1 MRAVDTATAQASAG
15 SLERPL
21 RVDGARGLPLRG
33 SWPLRLLAAVASIW
47 LLRTAQPVLAPLVIA
62 LVLAFVIAPM
72 VRRLASRSVP
82 PALAAGIVMALLLGS
97 AVPVAAGLAG
107 PVAQWWQRMPA
118 AMTQLRV
125 EFERLRSAVPGM
137 AAPRS
142 SADAPPTKV
151 PMINAPPTNAPS
163 SGSPGT
169 RVLRVEHSPERLP
182 TPSDPLADRLAGE
195 GVALT
200 GFLLGQGLS
209 SAVSAAAA
217 LILLYFLLASE
228 HWLLARSIA
237 AIPGRRRRARV
248 LSGLRAAQQEIG
260 HYLVAMSALN
270 VAAGVVTG
278 LAVHALGLP
287 DPTVWGVLVAVLCFV
302 PYLGPLAIVGLLLM
316 AGLVS
321 FGDLPSMLAPAAAF
335 VVIHAVETNLISPW
349 VVGRRLS
356 LSPISVLLAVLF
368 WGWLWGISGA
378 LVAVPLLIA
387 LRGVCRRQPSLRLLA
402 QLLDGDARDLPA
414 WRTLLHATPPA
425 APIPAPAASTPA
437 IVGDPASVAANP
449 DTAHRA
455 TPPRLDDGSGEPGQV
470 QSVQSVQP
478 LQLVQPV
485 QSVQP
490 VQPVQ
495 PLQPVQ
501 SVHPVKLPR
510 PRRP

>member
-1 MRAVDTATAQASAG
+1 M
-15 SLERPL
+15 

-33 SWPLRLLAAVASIW
+33 SWPLRLLAAAASIW

-62 LVLAFVIAPM
+62 LVLTFVIAPM
-72 VRRLASRSVP
+72 VRRLASRGVP

-107 PVAQWWQRMPA
+107 PVAHWWQRMPA

-125 EFERLRSAVPGM
+125 EFKRLRSAVPGM

-142 SADAPPTKV
+142 SVDVSPADVPPADAPPAKV

-169 RVLRVEHSPERLP
+169 GLPAAEHSPERSP

-260 HYLVAMSALN
+260 HYLVAMSAIN

-349 VVGRRLS
+349 VVGRRLA

-387 LRGVCRRQPSLRLLA
+387 LRGVCRRQLSLRLLT
-402 QLLDGDARDLPA
+402 QLLDGDARNLPA
-414 WRTLLHATPPA
+414 WRTSLHATPPA
-425 APIPAPAASTPA
+425 APIRAPAASTPA
-437 IVGDPASVAANP
+437 MVGDPASVAADP
-449 DTAHRA
+449 DTALHA
-455 TPPRLDDGSGEPGQV
+455 TPPRRIDGSGQPAQV
-470 QSVQSVQP
+470 QSVPS
-478 LQLVQPV
+478 V

-490 VQPVQ
+490 VQPVK
-495 PLQPVQ
+495 PVKPVQ
-501 SVHPVKLPR
+501 PVKLPR

>member
-1 MRAVDTATAQASAG
+1 M
-15 SLERPL
+15 
-21 RVDGARGLPLRG
+21 RG
-33 SWPLRLLAAVASIW
+33 SWPLRLLAAAASIW

-62 LVLAFVIAPM
+62 LVLTFVIAPM
-72 VRRLASRSVP
+72 VRRLASRGMP

-118 AMTQLRV
+118 AVTQLRV

-142 SADAPPTKV
+142 SVDVPLADAPPTKV
-151 PMINAPPTNAPS
+151 TTINASPTNAPS
-163 SGSPGT
+163 SGSPSTG
-169 RVLRVEHSPERLP
+169 LPAAEHSPERSP

-228 HWLLARSIA
+228 HWLLGRSIA
-237 AIPGRRRRARV
+237 AIPGRRRRALV
-248 LSGLRAAQQEIG
+248 LGGLRAAQQEIG
-260 HYLVAMSALN
+260 HYLVAMSAIN
-270 VAAGVVTG
+270 VTAGVVTG
-278 LAVHALGLP
+278 LAVHALGMP
-287 DPTVWGVLVAVLCFV
+287 DATVWGVLVAVLCFV

-335 VVIHAVETNLISPW
+335 VFIHAVETNLISPW
-349 VVGRRLS
+349 VVGRRLA

-425 APIPAPAASTPA
+425 ASIPAPAASTPA
-437 IVGDPASVAANP
+437 IVRDPASVAADP

-455 TPPRLDDGSGEPGQV
+455 TPPRRVDESGEPGQV
-470 QSVQSVQP
+470 QSVQSLQP
-478 LQLVQPV
+478 VQPV

-490 VQPVQ
+490 V
-495 PLQPVQ
+495 
-501 SVHPVKLPR
+501 KLSR